1 MINVYSNL
9 RCVVHNGINAAQL
22 LEDHEEHAN
31 KHSPSCRSHEQIR
44 ELSPLRRP
52 LHTMIITSIDAH
64 IHARTQ
70 SDTIG
75 QIMVNL
81 RSSNHLFLKRRL
93 DVRDLVLCHNM
104 CCAKSLQRLFELPE
118 PCHTHAALSN
128 AFDPTFDFLV
138 ASQQEPRSLRDERR
152 CNKQGPGNDGS
163 CMSAQSKNDNVLRSI
178 INDQTDEGECAP
190 VEKDSQSVHKQHSQ
204 GQALHTSRQS

>member
-104 CCAKSLQRLFELPE
+104 CCAKSLQRL
-118 PCHTHAALSN
+118 S
-128 AFDPTFDFLV
+128 
-138 ASQQEPRSLRDERR
+138 
-152 CNKQGPGNDGS
+152 S
-163 CMSAQSKNDNVLRSI
+163 CQSHVILTQHSVMRSI
-178 INDQTDEGECAP
+178 QPSTSLSLPSRNLGVSGMNADATSKVPGMMAP
-190 VEKDSQSVHKQHSQ
+190 
-204 GQALHTSRQS
+204 A